1 MLSRTGQTPAEDQD
15 VSTRVMQMRSLL
27 AKYSADFPAAH
38 WTQTAATGGRTGP
51 GCVSGGTVV
60 ITGTTGCFG
69 SHLLA
74 QLLQSPDV
82 ARVYALNRQSSGDVV
97 ALQERQRDAFKKW
110 RLRWDDSWLTEHRV
124 SFHIADLAKPLLGL
138 PQAIYD
144 ELRRSVTTTI
154 HNAWAVNF
162 TLPLSSYEPLISG
175 TRNLLDLAL
184 CTPSAGG
191 PRVIFVSSAGAVWNQ
206 PPFVAARESL
216 DVEPEVAVSMGY
228 TESKWVAE
236 QLFRRAAEER
246 GLRTTVVRVTQLSG
260 DSRTGS
266 WNTAELIPACVRA
279 CQRLGCV
286 PARSEDVLCPW
297 VPIDVAAAALLEMVT
312 YGSDEQALHIIAP
325 RPATWNDVYGLVAVE
340 LNVPMVSVSEFLER
354 LWASARASG
363 GRSAQALRLAGIL
376 EMHAVTRIEIDLD
389 IERAVRVSRTLSTV
403 ATVGRAD
410 VRHWLSFWEQ
420 VGFLAPSAAKPRL

>member
-1 MLSRTGQTPAEDQD
+1 MLSRTGRTPAEDQD
-15 VSTRVMQMRSLL
+15 VPTRVMQMRSLL
-27 AKYSADFPAAH
+27 AKYSADFPVAH

-74 QLLQSPDV
+74 QLLQSTDV

-110 RLRWDDSWLTEHRV
+110 RLHWDDSWLTEHRV
-124 SFHIADLAKPLLGL
+124 SFHIADLVEPLLGL

-144 ELRRSVTTTI
+144 ELRRSVTTII

-162 TLPLSSYEPLISG
+162 ALPLSSYEPLISG

-184 CTPSAGG
+184 GTPTAGG

-206 PPFVAARESL
+206 PPSVAARESL

-260 DSRTGS
+260 DSHTGS
-266 WNTAELIPACVRA
+266 WNTAELIPACV
-279 CQRLGCV
+279 
-286 PARSEDVLCPW
+286 PRSEDVLCPW
-297 VPIDVAAAALLEMVT
+297 VPIDVAAAALLEMVA
-312 YGSDEQALHIIAP
+312 YGSDERALHIIAP
-325 RPATWNDVYGLVAVE
+325 RPTTWNDVYGLVAVE
-340 LNVPMVSVSEFLER
+340 LNVPMVPVSEFLER

-403 ATVGRAD
+403 APVGRAD
-410 VRHWLSFWEQ
+410 VRNWLSFWEQ
-420 VGFLAPSAAKPRL
+420 IGFLAPSAAKPRL